1 MDRTLETSRS
11 DLRCFRAEESKIKT
25 AKYFNNVVDECIFN
39 VPIDQVNKLFSA
51 CFYLTKKFVNQ
62 RIFCEQFHR
71 NGPKSCSKV
80 SHTQQ
85 DTMSITLDSDFI
97 FIGSSTSTTYFI
109 GYLSEILHDAGR

>member
-1 MDRTLETSRS
+1 M
-11 DLRCFRAEESKIKT
+11 
-25 AKYFNNVVDECIFN
+25 NVYSMYI
-39 VPIDQVNKLFSA
+39 PIDQNKLFQLV
-51 CFYLTKKFVNQ
+51 FIWQIKFVNQ
-62 RIFCEQFHR
+62 IIFYEQFHR